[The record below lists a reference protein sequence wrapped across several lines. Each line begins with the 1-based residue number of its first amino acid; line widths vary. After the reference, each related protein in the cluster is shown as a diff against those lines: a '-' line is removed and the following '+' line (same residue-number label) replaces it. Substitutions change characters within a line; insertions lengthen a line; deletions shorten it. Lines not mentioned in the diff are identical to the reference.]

1 MIEEERR
8 QQNYEKLV
16 ETVVQISQN
25 NTTISRKQPL
35 EKTVSRKQ
43 KRIGSKDVS
52 KIVKVVLETV
62 QPEGDESENL
72 KLLDDATKNLKD
84 KLYENIV
91 LDESQQSLINH
102 YESVVSPEIKRS
114 LLAELSKQLT
124 LTKIRKHV
132 IEKITNHQ

>member
-114 LLAELSKQLT
+114 LLAELSKRLT

-132 IEKITNHQ
+132 NEKITNHQ

>member
-25 NTTISRKQPL
+25 ITTISRKQPL

-52 KIVKVVLETV
+52 KIAKVVLETV
-62 QPEGDESENL
+62 QTEGDESLNL
-72 KLLDDATKNLKD
+72 KLLDDAT
-84 KLYENIV
+84 
-91 LDESQQSLINH
+91 
-102 YESVVSPEIKRS
+102 R
-114 LLAELSKQLT
+114 T
-124 LTKIRKHV
+124 
-132 IEKITNHQ
+132 